1 MIKEYKKI
9 SVNILSLLNEESIND
24 VKIKENF
31 DKRQNIIDFLDEN
44 EAKKFGKLYK
54 SEEIY
59 KLDEEIKIKLE
70 NKMLELKKNI
80 NEYKKNKVVNSAYI
94 NINKKNL
101 NLFSKKV

>member
-1 MIKEYKKI
+1 MIKEYKEI
-9 SVNILSLLNEESIND
+9 SVNILSLLNEENING

-31 DKRQNIIDFLDEN
+31 DKRQNIIDSLDEN
-44 EAKKFGKLYK
+44 EAKNFGKLYK
-54 SEEIY
+54 SEKIY

-70 NKMLELKKNI
+70 NKMLELKKDI

>member
-1 MIKEYKKI
+1 MIKEYKEI
-9 SVNILSLLNEESIND
+9 SVNILSLLNEENIND

-31 DKRQNIIDFLDEN
+31 DKRQNIIDSLDEH

-54 SEEIY
+54 SEKIY

-70 NKMLELKKNI
+70 NKMLELKKDI

>member
-1 MIKEYKKI
+1 MIKEYKEI
-9 SVNILSLLNEESIND
+9 SVNILSLLNEENING
-24 VKIKENF
+24 VRIKENF
-31 DKRQNIIDFLDEN
+31 DKRQNIIDSLDEN
-44 EAKKFGKLYK
+44 EVKKFGKLYK
-54 SEEIY
+54 SEKIY

-70 NKMLELKKNI
+70 NKMLELKKDI